1 VSTQAAPHIV
11 SIAEIREAAE
21 RIRGVATR
29 TPLLAWD
36 DGTWLKPESLQPVG
50 AFKMRGAYNKVASL
64 TDAERARGVVTYSSG
79 NHAQAV
85 ARAAR
90 LLGAAA
96 VICMPDNAPR
106 IKVDGV
112 RRDGAE
118 IVFTGPDS
126 EERHLV
132 ALSLVRDRGLVMVE
146 PYDDPA
152 IIAGQGTCGLE
163 IVEDL
168 PAVTSVLVPV
178 SGGGLS
184 AGVATAVKALASSA
198 RVIGVEPEL
207 AADAKAS
214 LESGALVTWS
224 AEQTGRTMA
233 DGLRT
238 NSLGPLPFEHLR
250 RFMDEIV
257 TVAEDEM
264 ADAMR
269 QLASRAR
276 LVVEPSGAAAMG
288 AHLAG
293 SVPRAPDDDARVVIL
308 SGGNVDPDLYL
319 RILGG
324 ASG

>member
-1 VSTQAAPHIV
+1 MGLSEPHIV
-11 SIAEIREAAE
+11 SISEIREAAD

-29 TPLLAWD
+29 TPLLRWD
-36 DGTWLKPESLQPVG
+36 DTTWLKPESLQPVG

-90 LLGAAA
+90 LLGATA
-96 VICMPDNAPR
+96 VICMPENAPQV
-106 IKVDGV
+106 KVDGV
-112 RRDGAE
+112 LRDGAE
-118 IVFTGPDS
+118 IVTTGNDS
-126 EERHLV
+126 EERHRRALQLV
-132 ALSLVRDRGLVMVE
+132 EERGLVMVE

-168 PAVTSVLVPV
+168 PEVTSVLVPV

-184 AGVATAVKALASSA
+184 SGVATAVKALVPRA

-207 AADAKAS
+207 AADAKES
-214 LESGALVTWS
+214 LERGEIVHWTAG
-224 AEQTGRTMA
+224 QTVRTMA

-257 TVAEDEM
+257 TVSEGEI

-269 QLASRAR
+269 QLARRAR
-276 LVVEPSGAAAMG
+276 LVVEPSGAASMA
-288 AHLAG
+288 AHLAD
-293 SVPRAPDDDARVVIL
+293 RAPRIAGDNARVVII
-308 SGGNVDPDLYL
+308 SGGNVDPELFI
-319 RILGG
+319 RILAG
-324 ASG
+324 